1 MERLTIRLPD
11 GQACVDCNR
20 CKSERTSESSEAKE
34 MCSTLYC
41 RNRLKD
47 RLAAFE
53 DTFLDPEELLTLRQ
67 ENETLRRILG
77 ERFGPSPDA
86 SVPELVGAISD
97 KMRETGETIYALRHE
112 LDVLKSTYRPNC
124 VNCEHIHR
132 DNFNCTAVGGFCTAV
147 PAAHCPKLKE
157 LMAEKAASQEKQA
170 NVPQRD
176 HSEFLERWAVELNN
190 RSERSVFPAALKAVK
205 GLVVVYAASDDL
217 VEVEGAMTQ
226 EIGAFDGVKLIA
238 SKAQGFYEA
247 TAGEPDIEFRWCD
260 ESSADS
266 VCPWSVICNLPHRK
280 FDILDDEGY
289 VASVGVVLHID
300 DIPE

>member
-20 CKSERTSESSEAKE
+20 CKSERTSESNGAKE

-53 DTFLDPEELLTLRQ
+53 DTFLDPDELLTLRQ

-77 ERFGPSPDA
+77 ERFGTAPDA
-86 SVPELVGAISD
+86 SVPELVGALSD
-97 KMRETGETIYALRHE
+97 KMRETDATIYALRHE

-147 PAAHCPKLKE
+147 PAAHCPKLKG
-157 LMAEKAASQEKQA
+157 LMEKEAASQAKEVKDDTHA
-170 NVPQRD
+170 
-176 HSEFLERWAVELNN
+176 EFLERWAVELNN
-190 RSERSVFPAALKAVK
+190 RNERSVFPAALKVVK

-226 EIGAFDGVKLIA
+226 EIGAYDGVKLTV
-238 SKAQGFYEA
+238 SKAQGFYET

-260 ESSADS
+260 DSSADS

-289 VASVGVVLHID
+289 GASVGVGLHLD

>member
-20 CKSERTSESSEAKE
+20 CKSERTSESNEARE

-86 SVPELVGAISD
+86 SVPELVGALSD
-97 KMRETGETIYALRHE
+97 KMRETDATIYALRHE

-157 LMAEKAASQEKQA
+157 LMEKEAASQAKEVKDDTHA
-170 NVPQRD
+170 
-176 HSEFLERWAVELNN
+176 EFLERWATELNN
-190 RSERSVFPAALKAVK
+190 RNERNVVPAALEAVK

-217 VEVEGAMTQ
+217 VEIEGAMTQ
-226 EIGAFDGVKLIA
+226 EIGAFNGVKLTA
-238 SKAQGFYEA
+238 SKTQGFFE
-247 TAGEPDIEFRWCD
+247 TAADESDIEFRWCD
-260 ESSADS
+260 DNSGDS

>member
-1 MERLTIRLPD
+1 MK
-11 GQACVDCNR
+11 N
-20 CKSERTSESSEAKE
+20 TS
-34 MCSTLYC
+34 
-41 RNRLKD
+41 NLKYP
-47 RLAAFE
+47 A
-53 DTFLDPEELLTLRQ
+53 
-67 ENETLRRILG
+67 
-77 ERFGPSPDA
+77 
-86 SVPELVGAISD
+86 
-97 KMRETGETIYALRHE
+97 
-112 LDVLKSTYRPNC
+112 YRPNC

-157 LMAEKAASQEKQA
+157 LMDEKAASQKKQV

-176 HSEFLERWAVELNN
+176 HSEFLERWAAELNN
-190 RSERSVFPAALKAVK
+190 RNERSVVPTALGAVK

-226 EIGAFDGVKLIA
+226 EIGAYDGVKLTA
-238 SKAQGFYEA
+238 SKDQGFYET

-260 ESSADS
+260 DSSADS

-289 VASVGVVLHID
+289 VSSVGVVLHID

>member
-1 MERLTIRLPD
+1 
-11 GQACVDCNR
+11 
-20 CKSERTSESSEAKE
+20 

-67 ENETLRRILG
+67 ENETLRRIWA

-86 SVPELVGAISD
+86 SVPELVGALSD
-97 KMRETGETIYALRHE
+97 KMRETDATIYALRHE

-147 PAAHCPKLKE
+147 PAAHCPKLKG
-157 LMAEKAASQEKQA
+157 LMEKEAASQAKEVKDDTHA
-170 NVPQRD
+170 
-176 HSEFLERWAVELNN
+176 EFLERWAAELNN
-190 RSERSVFPAALKAVK
+190 RNERNVVPAALEAVK

-217 VEVEGAMTQ
+217 VEIEGAMTQ
-226 EIGAFDGVKLIA
+226 EIGAFNGVKLTA
-238 SKAQGFYEA
+238 SKTQGFFE
-247 TAGEPDIEFRWCD
+247 TAADESDIEFRWCD
-260 ESSADS
+260 DNSGDS

-289 VASVGVVLHID
+289 VCSVGVVLHID

>member
-20 CKSERTSESSEAKE
+20 CKSERTSESNEAKE

-77 ERFGPSPDA
+77 ERFGPSTDA
-86 SVPELVGAISD
+86 SVPELVGALSD
-97 KMRETGETIYALRHE
+97 KMRETDATIYALRHE

-124 VNCEHIHR
+124 VNCEHMHK

-157 LMAEKAASQEKQA
+157 LMEKAAASQSKEVKDDTHA
-170 NVPQRD
+170 
-176 HSEFLERWAVELNN
+176 EFLERWAAELNN
-190 RSERSVFPAALKAVK
+190 RNERNVVPAALEAVK

-217 VEVEGAMTQ
+217 VEIEGAMTQ
-226 EIGAFDGVKLIA
+226 EIGAFNGVKLTA
-238 SKAQGFYEA
+238 SKTQGFFE
-247 TAGEPDIEFRWCD
+247 TAADESDIEFRWCD
-260 ESSADS
+260 DNSGDS

-289 VASVGVVLHID
+289 VSSVGIVLHID

>member
-1 MERLTIRLPD
+1 MDRLTIRLPD

-20 CKSERTSESSEAKE
+20 CKSERTGESTDVKE

-77 ERFGPSPDA
+77 ERFGPAPDA

-97 KMRETGETIYALRHE
+97 KMRAADETIYALRHE

-124 VNCEHIHR
+124 VY
-132 DNFNCTAVGGFCTAV
+132 CTAAGGFCTAV

-157 LMAEKAASQEKQA
+157 LMEKEAASQSKEVKDDTHA
-170 NVPQRD
+170 
-176 HSEFLERWAVELNN
+176 EFLERWAAELNN
-190 RSERSVFPAALKAVK
+190 RNERNVVPAALEAVK

-217 VEVEGAMTQ
+217 VEIEGAMTQ
-226 EIGAFDGVKLIA
+226 EIGAFNGVKLTA
-238 SKAQGFYEA
+238 SKTQGFFE
-247 TAGEPDIEFRWCD
+247 TAADESDIEFRWCD
-260 ESSADS
+260 DNSGDS

-289 VASVGVVLHID
+289 VSSVGIVLHID

>member
-20 CKSERTSESSEAKE
+20 CKSERTSESNEAKE

-77 ERFGPSPDA
+77 ERFGTAPDA

-97 KMRETGETIYALRHE
+97 KMRETDETIYALRHE

-157 LMAEKAASQEKQA
+157 LMEKEAASQAKEVKDDTHA
-170 NVPQRD
+170 
-176 HSEFLERWAVELNN
+176 EFLERWATELNN
-190 RSERSVFPAALKAVK
+190 RNERNVVPAALEAVK

-217 VEVEGAMTQ
+217 VEIEGAMTQ
-226 EIGAFDGVKLIA
+226 EIGAFNGVKLTA
-238 SKAQGFYEA
+238 SKTQGFFET
-247 TAGEPDIEFRWCD
+247 TADESDIEFRWCD
-260 ESSADS
+260 DNSGDS

-280 FDILDDEGY
+280 FDILNDEGY
-289 VASVGVVLHID
+289 VCSVGVVLHID
-300 DIPE
+300 DIRE

>member
-20 CKSERTSESSEAKE
+20 CKSERTSESNEAKE

-77 ERFGPSPDA
+77 ERFGTSPDA

-124 VNCEHIHR
+124 VKCEHIHR

-157 LMAEKAASQEKQA
+157 LLEKEAASQAKEVKDDTHA
-170 NVPQRD
+170 
-176 HSEFLERWAVELNN
+176 EFLERWATELNN
-190 RSERSVFPAALKAVK
+190 RNERNVVPAALEAVK

-217 VEVEGAMTQ
+217 VEIEGAMTQ
-226 EIGAFDGVKLIA
+226 EIGAFNGVKLTA
-238 SKAQGFYEA
+238 SKTQGFFE
-247 TAGEPDIEFRWCD
+247 TAADESDIEFRWCD
-260 ESSADS
+260 DNSGDS

-289 VASVGVVLHID
+289 VSSVGIVLHID

>member
-20 CKSERTSESSEAKE
+20 CKSERTGESTDVKE

-53 DTFLDPEELLTLRQ
+53 DTFLDPDELLTLRQ
-67 ENETLRRILG
+67 ESETLRRILG
-77 ERFGPSPDA
+77 ERFGPAPDA
-86 SVPELVGAISD
+86 SVPELVGALSD
-97 KMRETGETIYALRHE
+97 KMRETDATIYALRHE

-157 LMAEKAASQEKQA
+157 LLEKEAASQAKEVKDDTHA
-170 NVPQRD
+170 
-176 HSEFLERWAVELNN
+176 EFLERWTTELNN
-190 RSERSVFPAALKAVK
+190 RNERNVVPAALEAVK

-217 VEVEGAMTQ
+217 VEIEGAMTQ
-226 EIGAFDGVKLIA
+226 EIGAFNGVKLTA
-238 SKAQGFYEA
+238 SKTQGFFE
-247 TAGEPDIEFRWCD
+247 TAADESDIEFRWCD
-260 ESSADS
+260 DNSGDS

-289 VASVGVVLHID
+289 VSSVGIVLHID

>member
-20 CKSERTSESSEAKE
+20 CKSERTGESTDVKE

-77 ERFGPSPDA
+77 ERFGPAPDA
-86 SVPELVGAISD
+86 SVPELVGALSD
-97 KMRETGETIYALRHE
+97 KMRETDATIYALRHE

-157 LMAEKAASQEKQA
+157 LMEKEAASQAKEVKDDTHA
-170 NVPQRD
+170 
-176 HSEFLERWAVELNN
+176 EFLERWATELNN
-190 RSERSVFPAALKAVK
+190 RNERNVVPAALEAVK

-217 VEVEGAMTQ
+217 VEIEGAMTQ
-226 EIGAFDGVKLIA
+226 EIGAFNGVKLTA
-238 SKAQGFYEA
+238 SKTQGFFET
-247 TAGEPDIEFRWCD
+247 TADESDIEFRWCD
-260 ESSADS
+260 DNSGDS

-289 VASVGVVLHID
+289 VSSVGVVLHID

>member
-20 CKSERTSESSEAKE
+20 CKSERTSESNEAKE

-53 DTFLDPEELLTLRQ
+53 DTFLNPDELLTLRQ

-77 ERFGPSPDA
+77 ERFGPAPDA
-86 SVPELVGAISD
+86 SVPELVGALSD
-97 KMRETGETIYALRHE
+97 KMRETDATIYALRHE

-157 LMAEKAASQEKQA
+157 LMEKEAASQAKEVKDDTHA
-170 NVPQRD
+170 
-176 HSEFLERWAVELNN
+176 EFLERWATELNN
-190 RSERSVFPAALKAVK
+190 RNERNVVPAALEAVK

-217 VEVEGAMTQ
+217 VEIEGAMTQ
-226 EIGAFDGVKLIA
+226 EIGAFNGVKLTA
-238 SKAQGFYEA
+238 SKTQGFFE
-247 TAGEPDIEFRWCD
+247 TAADESDIEFRWCD
-260 ESSADS
+260 DNSGDS

-289 VASVGVVLHID
+289 VSSVGVVLHID

>member
-86 SVPELVGAISD
+86 SVPELIVSIS
-97 KMRETGETIYALRHE
+97 TGIT
-112 LDVLKSTYRPNC
+112 ST
-124 VNCEHIHR
+124 
-132 DNFNCTAVGGFCTAV
+132 
-147 PAAHCPKLKE
+147 
-157 LMAEKAASQEKQA
+157 
-170 NVPQRD
+170 
-176 HSEFLERWAVELNN
+176 
-190 RSERSVFPAALKAVK
+190 
-205 GLVVVYAASDDL
+205 
-217 VEVEGAMTQ
+217 
-226 EIGAFDGVKLIA
+226 
-238 SKAQGFYEA
+238 AQ
-247 TAGEPDIEFRWCD
+247 P
-260 ESSADS
+260 
-266 VCPWSVICNLPHRK
+266 
-280 FDILDDEGY
+280 
-289 VASVGVVLHID
+289 
-300 DIPE
+300 

>member
-20 CKSERTSESSEAKE
+20 CKSERTSESNEAKE

-77 ERFGPSPDA
+77 ERFGPAPDA

-97 KMRETGETIYALRHE
+97 KMRETDATIYALRHE

-157 LMAEKAASQEKQA
+157 LMEKEAASQAKEVKDDTHA
-170 NVPQRD
+170 
-176 HSEFLERWAVELNN
+176 EFLERWATELNN
-190 RSERSVFPAALKAVK
+190 RNERNVVPAALEAVK

-217 VEVEGAMTQ
+217 VEIEGAMTQ
-226 EIGAFDGVKLIA
+226 EIGAFNGVKLTA
-238 SKAQGFYEA
+238 SKTQGFFE
-247 TAGEPDIEFRWCD
+247 TAADESDIEFRWCD
-260 ESSADS
+260 DNSGDS

>member
-1 MERLTIRLPD
+1 MKRLTIRLPD

-20 CKSERTSESSEAKE
+20 CKSERTGESDAVKE

-67 ENETLRRILG
+67 ENETLRRIWA
-77 ERFGPSPDA
+77 ERFGPGPDA
-86 SVPELVGAISD
+86 SVPELVGALSD
-97 KMRETGETIYALRHE
+97 KMRETDATIYALRHE

-124 VNCEHIHR
+124 VNCEHMHK

-157 LMAEKAASQEKQA
+157 LMEKEAASQSKEVKDDTHA
-170 NVPQRD
+170 
-176 HSEFLERWAVELNN
+176 EFLERWAAELNN
-190 RSERSVFPAALKAVK
+190 RNERSVVPTALGAVK

-217 VEVEGAMTQ
+217 VEIEGAMTQ
-226 EIGAFDGVKLIA
+226 EIGAFNGVKLTA
-238 SKAQGFYEA
+238 SKAQGFYE
-247 TAGEPDIEFRWCD
+247 TDAGEPDIEFRWCD
-260 ESSADS
+260 DNSGDS

-289 VASVGVVLHID
+289 VSSVGVVLHID

>member
-86 SVPELVGAISD
+86 SVPELVGALSD

-124 VNCEHIHR
+124 VDCEHIHR

-157 LMAEKAASQEKQA
+157 LMDEKAASQEKQV
-170 NVPQRD
+170 NVPKRD

-217 VEVEGAMTQ
+217 VEVEGSMTQ
-226 EIGAFDGVKLIA
+226 EIGAYDGVKLTV
-238 SKAQGFYEA
+238 S
-247 TAGEPDIEFRWCD
+247 
-260 ESSADS
+260 
-266 VCPWSVICNLPHRK
+266 
-280 FDILDDEGY
+280 
-289 VASVGVVLHID
+289 
-300 DIPE
+300 

>member
-20 CKSERTSESSEAKE
+20 CKSERTSESNEAKE

-53 DTFLDPEELLTLRQ
+53 DTFLDPDELLTLRQ

-86 SVPELVGAISD
+86 SVPELVGALSD
-97 KMRETGETIYALRHE
+97 KMRETDATIYALRHE

-157 LMAEKAASQEKQA
+157 LMEKEAASQAKEVKDDTHA
-170 NVPQRD
+170 
-176 HSEFLERWAVELNN
+176 EFLERWATELNN
-190 RSERSVFPAALKAVK
+190 RNERNVVPAALEAVK

-217 VEVEGAMTQ
+217 VEIEGAMTQ
-226 EIGAFDGVKLIA
+226 EIGAFNGVKLTA
-238 SKAQGFYEA
+238 SKTQGFFE
-247 TAGEPDIEFRWCD
+247 TAADESDIEFRWCD
-260 ESSADS
+260 DNSGDS

-289 VASVGVVLHID
+289 VCSVGVVLHID
-300 DIPE
+300 DIRE

>member
-20 CKSERTSESSEAKE
+20 CKSERTSESNEARE

-53 DTFLDPEELLTLRQ
+53 DTHLEPDEMLTLRQ

-77 ERFGPSPDA
+77 ERFGPAPDA
-86 SVPELVGAISD
+86 SVPELVGALSD
-97 KMRETGETIYALRHE
+97 KMRETDATIYALRHE

-157 LMAEKAASQEKQA
+157 LMEKEAASQAKEVKDDTHA
-170 NVPQRD
+170 
-176 HSEFLERWAVELNN
+176 EFLERWATELNN
-190 RSERSVFPAALKAVK
+190 RNERNVVPAALEAVK

-217 VEVEGAMTQ
+217 VEIEGAMTQ
-226 EIGAFDGVKLIA
+226 EIGAFNGVKLTA
-238 SKAQGFYEA
+238 SKTQGFFET
-247 TAGEPDIEFRWCD
+247 TADESDIEFRWCD
-260 ESSADS
+260 DNSGDS

>member
-20 CKSERTSESSEAKE
+20 CKSERTSESNEAKE

-53 DTFLDPEELLTLRQ
+53 DTFLDPDELLTLRQ

-77 ERFGPSPDA
+77 ERFGPAPDA
-86 SVPELVGAISD
+86 SVPELVGALSD
-97 KMRETGETIYALRHE
+97 KMRETDATIYALRHE

-157 LMAEKAASQEKQA
+157 LMEKEAASQAKEVKDDTHA
-170 NVPQRD
+170 
-176 HSEFLERWAVELNN
+176 EFLERWATELNN
-190 RSERSVFPAALKAVK
+190 RNERNVVPAALEAVK

-217 VEVEGAMTQ
+217 VEIEGAMTQ
-226 EIGAFDGVKLIA
+226 EIGAFNGVKLTA
-238 SKAQGFYEA
+238 SKTQGFFE
-247 TAGEPDIEFRWCD
+247 TAADESDIEFRWCD
-260 ESSADS
+260 DNSGDS

-289 VASVGVVLHID
+289 VSSVGIVLHID

>member
-20 CKSERTSESSEAKE
+20 CKSERTSESNEAKE

-86 SVPELVGAISD
+86 SVPELVGALSD
-97 KMRETGETIYALRHE
+97 KMRETDATIYALRHE

-124 VNCEHIHR
+124 VNCEHMYK

-157 LMAEKAASQEKQA
+157 LMEKEAASQSKEVKDDTHA
-170 NVPQRD
+170 
-176 HSEFLERWAVELNN
+176 EFLERWAAELNN
-190 RSERSVFPAALKAVK
+190 RNERNVVPAALEAVK

-217 VEVEGAMTQ
+217 VEIEGAMTQ
-226 EIGAFDGVKLIA
+226 EIGAFNGVKLTA
-238 SKAQGFYEA
+238 SKTQGFFE
-247 TAGEPDIEFRWCD
+247 TAADESDIEFRWCD
-260 ESSADS
+260 DNSGDS

-300 DIPE
+300 DIRE

>member
-20 CKSERTSESSEAKE
+20 CKSERTSESNEAKE

-77 ERFGPSPDA
+77 ERFGPAPDA

-97 KMRETGETIYALRHE
+97 KMRETDETIYALRHE

-124 VNCEHIHR
+124 VNCEYIHR

-157 LMAEKAASQEKQA
+157 LMEKEAASQAKEVKDDTHA
-170 NVPQRD
+170 
-176 HSEFLERWAVELNN
+176 EFLERWATELNN
-190 RSERSVFPAALKAVK
+190 RNERNVVPAALEAVK

-217 VEVEGAMTQ
+217 VEIEGAMTQ
-226 EIGAFDGVKLIA
+226 EIGAFNGVKLTA
-238 SKAQGFYEA
+238 SKTQGFFE
-247 TAGEPDIEFRWCD
+247 TAADESDIEFRWCD
-260 ESSADS
+260 DNSGDS

-289 VASVGVVLHID
+289 VCSVGVVLHID
-300 DIPE
+300 DIRE

>member
-20 CKSERTSESSEAKE
+20 CKSERTSESNEAKE

-53 DTFLDPEELLTLRQ
+53 DTFLDPDELLTLRQ

-77 ERFGPSPDA
+77 ERFGPAPDA
-86 SVPELVGAISD
+86 SVPELVGALSD
-97 KMRETGETIYALRHE
+97 KMRETDATIYALRHE
-112 LDVLKSTYRPNC
+112 LDVLKSTYHPNC

-157 LMAEKAASQEKQA
+157 LMEKEAASQAKEVKDDTHA
-170 NVPQRD
+170 
-176 HSEFLERWAVELNN
+176 EFLERWATELNN
-190 RSERSVFPAALKAVK
+190 RNERNVVPAALEAVK

-217 VEVEGAMTQ
+217 VEIEGAMTQ
-226 EIGAFDGVKLIA
+226 EIGAFNGVKLTA
-238 SKAQGFYEA
+238 SKTQGFFET
-247 TAGEPDIEFRWCD
+247 TADESDIEFRWCD
-260 ESSADS
+260 DNSGDS

-280 FDILDDEGY
+280 FDILNDEGY
-289 VASVGVVLHID
+289 VCSVGVVLHID
-300 DIPE
+300 DIRE

>member
-1 MERLTIRLPD
+1 MERLTIRLSD

-20 CKSERTSESSEAKE
+20 CKSERTGDSDDVKA

-53 DTFLDPEELLTLRQ
+53 DTHLEPDEMLKLKQ
-67 ENETLRRILG
+67 ENETLRRIWA
-77 ERFGPSPDA
+77 ERFGPCPDA
-86 SVPELVGAISD
+86 TVPELVGALSD
-97 KMRETGETIYALRHE
+97 KMRETDATIYALRHE

-124 VNCEHIHR
+124 VNCEHMHK

-157 LMAEKAASQEKQA
+157 LMEKEAASQAKEGKDDTHA
-170 NVPQRD
+170 
-176 HSEFLERWAVELNN
+176 EFLERWAVELNN
-190 RSERSVFPAALKAVK
+190 RNERNVVPTALKAVK
-205 GLVVVYAASDDL
+205 GIVVVYAASDDL
-217 VEVEGAMTQ
+217 VEIEGAITQ
-226 EIGAFDGVKLIA
+226 EIGAFNGVKLTA
-238 SKAQGFYEA
+238 SKTHGFFEA
-247 TAGEPDIEFRWCD
+247 AAGESDIEFRWCD
-260 ESSADS
+260 DNSGDS

-289 VASVGVVLHID
+289 VSSVGIVLHID

>member
-1 MERLTIRLPD
+1 MDRLTIRLPD

-20 CKSERTSESSEAKE
+20 CKSERTGESTDVKE

-77 ERFGPSPDA
+77 KRFGPAPDA
-86 SVPELVGAISD
+86 SVPELVGALSD
-97 KMRETGETIYALRHE
+97 KMRETDATIYALRHE

-157 LMAEKAASQEKQA
+157 LMEKEAASQAKEVKDDTHA
-170 NVPQRD
+170 
-176 HSEFLERWAVELNN
+176 EFLERWATELNN
-190 RSERSVFPAALKAVK
+190 RNERNVVPAALEAVK

-217 VEVEGAMTQ
+217 VEIEGAMTQ
-226 EIGAFDGVKLIA
+226 EIGAFNGVKLTA
-238 SKAQGFYEA
+238 SKTQGFFE
-247 TAGEPDIEFRWCD
+247 TAADESDIEFRWCD
-260 ESSADS
+260 DNSGDS

-280 FDILDDEGY
+280 FDILDDKGY
-289 VASVGVVLHID
+289 VSSVGIVLHID

>member
-20 CKSERTSESSEAKE
+20 CKSERTSESNEAKE

-67 ENETLRRILG
+67 ENETLRRIWA

-86 SVPELVGAISD
+86 SVPELVGALSD
-97 KMRETGETIYALRHE
+97 KMRETDATIYALRHE

-147 PAAHCPKLKE
+147 PAAHCPKLKG
-157 LMAEKAASQEKQA
+157 LMEKEAASQAKEVKDDTHA
-170 NVPQRD
+170 
-176 HSEFLERWAVELNN
+176 EFLERWATELNN
-190 RSERSVFPAALKAVK
+190 RNERNVVPAALEAVK

-217 VEVEGAMTQ
+217 VEIEGAVTQ
-226 EIGAFDGVKLIA
+226 EIGAFNGVKLTA
-238 SKAQGFYEA
+238 SKAQGFYET

-260 ESSADS
+260 DSSADS

>member
-20 CKSERTSESSEAKE
+20 CKSERTSESSESKE

-77 ERFGPSPDA
+77 KRFGPAPDA
-86 SVPELVGAISD
+86 SVPELVGAISN
-97 KMRETGETIYALRHE
+97 KMRETDETIYALRHE

-124 VNCEHIHR
+124 VNCEYMHK
-132 DNFNCTAVGGFCTAV
+132 DNFNCTAAGGFCTAV

-157 LMAEKAASQEKQA
+157 LMEKEDASQAKEVKDDTHA
-170 NVPQRD
+170 
-176 HSEFLERWAVELNN
+176 EFLERWAAELNN
-190 RSERSVFPAALKAVK
+190 RNERSVVPAALGAVK

-226 EIGAFDGVKLIA
+226 EIGAFDGVKLTV
-238 SKAQGFYEA
+238 SKAQGFYET

-260 ESSADS
+260 DSSADS

>member
-20 CKSERTSESSEAKE
+20 CKSERTGESDAVKE

-53 DTFLDPEELLTLRQ
+53 DTFLDPEELLKLKQ

-77 ERFGPSPDA
+77 KRFGPAPDA

-97 KMRETGETIYALRHE
+97 KMRETDETIYALRHE

-124 VNCEHIHR
+124 VNCEHMHK

-157 LMAEKAASQEKQA
+157 LIEKEAASQSKEVKDDTHA
-170 NVPQRD
+170 
-176 HSEFLERWAVELNN
+176 EFLERWAAELNN
-190 RSERSVFPAALKAVK
+190 RNERSVVPAALGAVK

-217 VEVEGAMTQ
+217 VEIEGAMTQ
-226 EIGAFDGVKLIA
+226 EIGAFNGVKLTA
-238 SKAQGFYEA
+238 SKAQGFYET

-260 ESSADS
+260 DNSGDS

-289 VASVGVVLHID
+289 VSSVGIVLHID
-300 DIPE
+300 DIPK

>member
-20 CKSERTSESSEAKE
+20 CKSERTGKSTDVKE

-67 ENETLRRILG
+67 ENETLRRIWA
-77 ERFGPSPDA
+77 ERFGPGPDA
-86 SVPELVGAISD
+86 SVPELVGALSD
-97 KMRETGETIYALRHE
+97 KMRETDATIYALRHE
-112 LDVLKSTYRPNC
+112 LDVLRSTYRPNC
-124 VNCEHIHR
+124 VNCEHMHK

-157 LMAEKAASQEKQA
+157 LMEKEAASQSKEVKDDTHA
-170 NVPQRD
+170 
-176 HSEFLERWAVELNN
+176 EFLERWAAELNN
-190 RSERSVFPAALKAVK
+190 RNERNVVPAALEAVK

-217 VEVEGAMTQ
+217 VEIEGAMTQ
-226 EIGAFDGVKLIA
+226 EIGAFNGVKLTA
-238 SKAQGFYEA
+238 SKTQGFFE
-247 TAGEPDIEFRWCD
+247 TAADESDIEFRWCD
-260 ESSADS
+260 DNSGDS

-289 VASVGVVLHID
+289 VSSVGIVLHID

>member
-20 CKSERTSESSEAKE
+20 CKSERTSESNEAKE

-53 DTFLDPEELLTLRQ
+53 DTFLDPDELLTLRQ

-77 ERFGPSPDA
+77 ERFGTAPDA

-97 KMRETGETIYALRHE
+97 KMRETDATIYALRHE
-112 LDVLKSTYRPNC
+112 LDVLKSTYHPNC
-124 VNCEHIHR
+124 VNCEYIHR

-157 LMAEKAASQEKQA
+157 LMEKEAASQAKEVKDDTHA
-170 NVPQRD
+170 
-176 HSEFLERWAVELNN
+176 EFLERWATELNN
-190 RSERSVFPAALKAVK
+190 RNERNVVPAALEAVK

-217 VEVEGAMTQ
+217 VEIEGAMTQ
-226 EIGAFDGVKLIA
+226 EIGAFNGVKLTA
-238 SKAQGFYEA
+238 SKTQGFFE
-247 TAGEPDIEFRWCD
+247 TAADESDIEFRWCD
-260 ESSADS
+260 DNSGDS

>member
-77 ERFGPSPDA
+77 KRFGPAPDA
-86 SVPELVGAISD
+86 SVPELVGAISN
-97 KMRETGETIYALRHE
+97 KMRETDETIYALRHE

-124 VNCEHIHR
+124 VNCEYMHK
-132 DNFNCTAVGGFCTAV
+132 DNFNCTAAGGFCTAV

-157 LMAEKAASQEKQA
+157 LMEKEDASQAKEVKDDTHA
-170 NVPQRD
+170 
-176 HSEFLERWAVELNN
+176 EFLERWAAELNN
-190 RSERSVFPAALKAVK
+190 RNERSVVPAALGAVK

-226 EIGAFDGVKLIA
+226 EIGAYDGVKLTV
-238 SKAQGFYEA
+238 SKAQGFYET

-260 ESSADS
+260 DNSGDS

-289 VASVGVVLHID
+289 VSSVGIVLHID

>member
-20 CKSERTSESSEAKE
+20 CKSERTSESNEAKE

-53 DTFLDPEELLTLRQ
+53 DTFLDPDELLTLRQ

-86 SVPELVGAISD
+86 SVPELVGALSD
-97 KMRETGETIYALRHE
+97 KMRETDATIYALRHE

-157 LMAEKAASQEKQA
+157 LMEKEAASQAKEVKDDTHA
-170 NVPQRD
+170 
-176 HSEFLERWAVELNN
+176 EFLERWATELNN
-190 RSERSVFPAALKAVK
+190 RNERNVVPAALEAVK
-205 GLVVVYAASDDL
+205 GIVVVYAASDDL
-217 VEVEGAMTQ
+217 VEIEGAMTQ
-226 EIGAFDGVKLIA
+226 EIGAFNGVKLTA
-238 SKAQGFYEA
+238 SKTQGFFE
-247 TAGEPDIEFRWCD
+247 TAADESDIEFRWCD
-260 ESSADS
+260 DNSGDS

>member
-20 CKSERTSESSEAKE
+20 CKSERTGESDAVKE

-77 ERFGPSPDA
+77 ERFGPAPDA
-86 SVPELVGAISD
+86 SVPELVGALSD
-97 KMRETGETIYALRHE
+97 KMRETDATIYALRHE

-157 LMAEKAASQEKQA
+157 LMEKEAASQAKEVKDDTHA
-170 NVPQRD
+170 
-176 HSEFLERWAVELNN
+176 EFLERWATELNN
-190 RSERSVFPAALKAVK
+190 RNERNVVPAALEAVK

-217 VEVEGAMTQ
+217 VEIEGAMTQ
-226 EIGAFDGVKLIA
+226 EIGAFNGVKLTA
-238 SKAQGFYEA
+238 SKTQGFFE
-247 TAGEPDIEFRWCD
+247 TAADESDIEFRWCD
-260 ESSADS
+260 DNSGDS

-289 VASVGVVLHID
+289 VSSVGIVLHID

>member
-20 CKSERTSESSEAKE
+20 CKSERTSESNEAKE

-53 DTFLDPEELLTLRQ
+53 DTFLDPDELLTLRR

-77 ERFGPSPDA
+77 ERFGTAPDA
-86 SVPELVGAISD
+86 SVPELVGALSD
-97 KMRETGETIYALRHE
+97 KMRETDATIYALRHE
-112 LDVLKSTYRPNC
+112 LDVLKSTYHPNC
-124 VNCEHIHR
+124 VNCEYIHR

-157 LMAEKAASQEKQA
+157 LMEKEAASQAKEVKDDTHA
-170 NVPQRD
+170 
-176 HSEFLERWAVELNN
+176 EFLERWATELNN
-190 RSERSVFPAALKAVK
+190 RNERNVVPAALEAVK

-217 VEVEGAMTQ
+217 VEIEGAMTQ
-226 EIGAFDGVKLIA
+226 EIGAFNGVKLTA
-238 SKAQGFYEA
+238 SKTQGFFE
-247 TAGEPDIEFRWCD
+247 TAADESDIEFRWCD
-260 ESSADS
+260 DNSGDS

>member
-20 CKSERTSESSEAKE
+20 CKSERTSESNEAKE

-77 ERFGPSPDA
+77 ERFGPAPDA
-86 SVPELVGAISD
+86 SVPELVGALSD
-97 KMRETGETIYALRHE
+97 KMRETDATIYALRHE

-157 LMAEKAASQEKQA
+157 LMEKEAASQAKEVKDDTHA
-170 NVPQRD
+170 
-176 HSEFLERWAVELNN
+176 EFLERWATELNN
-190 RSERSVFPAALKAVK
+190 RNERNVVPAALEAVK

-217 VEVEGAMTQ
+217 VEIEGAMTQ
-226 EIGAFDGVKLIA
+226 EIGAFNGVKLTA
-238 SKAQGFYEA
+238 SKTQGFFET
-247 TAGEPDIEFRWCD
+247 TADESDIEFRWCD
-260 ESSADS
+260 DNSGDS

-280 FDILDDEGY
+280 FDILNDEGY
-289 VASVGVVLHID
+289 VCSVGVVLHID
-300 DIPE
+300 DIRE

>member
-20 CKSERTSESSEAKE
+20 CKSERTSESNEAKE

-53 DTFLDPEELLTLRQ
+53 DTFLDPDELLTLRQ

-86 SVPELVGAISD
+86 SVPELVGALSD
-97 KMRETGETIYALRHE
+97 KMRETDATIYALRHE

-157 LMAEKAASQEKQA
+157 LMEKEAASQVKEVKDDTHA
-170 NVPQRD
+170 
-176 HSEFLERWAVELNN
+176 EFLERWATELNN
-190 RSERSVFPAALKAVK
+190 RNERNVVPAALEAVK

-217 VEVEGAMTQ
+217 VEIEGAMTQ
-226 EIGAFDGVKLIA
+226 EIGAFNGVKLTA
-238 SKAQGFYEA
+238 SKTQGFFE
-247 TAGEPDIEFRWCD
+247 TAADESDIEFRWCD
-260 ESSADS
+260 DNSGDS

>member
-67 ENETLRRILG
+67 ENETLRRIWA

-86 SVPELVGAISD
+86 SVPELVGALSD
-97 KMRETGETIYALRHE
+97 KMRETDATIYALRHE

-157 LMAEKAASQEKQA
+157 LMEKEAASQAKEVKDDTHA
-170 NVPQRD
+170 
-176 HSEFLERWAVELNN
+176 EFLERWATELNN
-190 RSERSVFPAALKAVK
+190 RNERNVVPAALEAVK

-226 EIGAFDGVKLIA
+226 EIGAYDGVKLTV
-238 SKAQGFYEA
+238 SKSQGFYET

-260 ESSADS
+260 DSSADS
-266 VCPWSVICNLPHRK
+266 VCPWSVICNLPRRK

-289 VASVGVVLHID
+289 VSSVGVVLQID